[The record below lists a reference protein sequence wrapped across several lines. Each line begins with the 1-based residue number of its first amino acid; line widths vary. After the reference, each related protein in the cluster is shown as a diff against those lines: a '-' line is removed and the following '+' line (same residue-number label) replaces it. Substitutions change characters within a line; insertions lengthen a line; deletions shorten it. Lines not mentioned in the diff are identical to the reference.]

1 MGASFP
7 SRMQVKSF
15 IKCHS
20 PPPPPRK
27 TQASASTKR
36 PPPPYTHNKQRPKKQ
51 NKKRNGNGIFTWIL
65 VQSDVYTSSFKK
77 PAPYSTLEI
86 RSWKIAKTL
95 LTDYLHSKPHSPV
108 TLQMGHSN
116 QNDVNRSSPR
126 EIIIMF

>member
-20 PPPPPRK
+20 PPPTLK
-27 TQASASTKR
+27 NTGKCINQAT
-36 PPPPYTHNKQRPKKQ
+36 PPPYTHNKQRPKKQ
-51 NKKRNGNGIFTWIL
+51 NKKHNGNGIFTWIL

-86 RSWKIAKTL
+86 RSRKIAKTL